1 MCYDIRRKDH
11 RSILIENLTEN
22 ILPASRRIN
31 SYLKWLYHTY
41 FCKVLKCDR
50 AFLAIEEKVYKIR
63 NSVKYI
69 NKVFIKREDNRE
81 NLLD

>member
-1 MCYDIRRKDH
+1 MGMIKKMCYDIRRKDH

-41 FCKVLKCDR
+41 FWKNLKCDR
-50 AFLAIEEKVYKIR
+50 AILAK
-63 NSVKYI
+63 N
-69 NKVFIKREDNRE
+69 E
-81 NLLD
+81 NLQNA

>member
-1 MCYDIRRKDH
+1 M
-11 RSILIENLTEN
+11 
-22 ILPASRRIN
+22 
-31 SYLKWLYHTY
+31 KWLYHTY

-69 NKVFIKREDNRE
+69 NKVLSRGRKIEEIYSIKVYAKYCRY
-81 NLLD
+81 